1 VKIAAFGSVVDSW
14 RSAVE
19 AKSAEIER
27 LRLSLSELLVSQTHA
42 ARLRKEAESRAAE
55 TETSLAADKRD
66 AEAARAA
73 AESRAAEFES
83 RLDALRKALG
93 AAESARG
100 DADANAETY
109 KRALLAAKE
118 DCERLEL
125 DVAVLRRDAE
135 ERAAERDAAKE
146 SLRVASA
153 RAAELE
159 KKAAASSEGGQ
170 AKLLMLQAESSEL
183 RAKVEK
189 RNREVREL
197 NQMLKAWEAM
207 RHSKDAQIE
216 KLVERC
222 RKFEDEAADK
232 ARAVESMRNR
242 VESLTGRLSGSRGVG
257 GTTPMSLNAGSV
269 GSVRGGFPSSAR
281 RVSVAPAVAAADK
294 ENPGSPGAKKLASVS
309 RFGKKSGS
317 VSPAS
322 ASLAAFKRK
331 SHVPRADAVPGFR
344 ERLDS
349 VVGR

>member
-1 VKIAAFGSVVDSW
+1 MK
-14 RSAVE
+14 
-19 AKSAEIER
+19 
-27 LRLSLSELLVSQTHA
+27 
-42 ARLRKEAESRAAE
+42 RAAE
-55 TETSLAADKRD
+55 K
-66 AEAARAA
+66 
-73 AESRAAEFES
+73 SRAAEFES
-83 RLDALRKALG
+83 RLDALRSALG

-135 ERAAERDAAKE
+135 ERAAERDAANE
-146 SLRVASA
+146 ALRVSET

-159 KKAAASSEGGQ
+159 KKNSAAAASSEGGQ

-222 RKFEDEAADK
+222 RKFEDEAAEK

-242 VESLTGRLSGSRGVG
+242 VEHLTGRRGSSGIG
-257 GTTPMSLNAGSV
+257 GTTPSSLSASV
-269 GSVRGGFPSSAR
+269 GSKSVRGGFPSSAR
-281 RVSVAPAVAAADK
+281 RVAIAPAVAAADK
-294 ENPGSPGAKKLASVS
+294 ENPGSPGAKKLASAG
-309 RFGKKSGS
+309 FGKKSGS